1 MSRPEAPWRAVPDAD
16 GCPYAVHEHSAA
28 HSAACS
34 VAERKALTFPRSQ
47 AVKTLA
53 CTTPD
58 IPLPL
63 VALRAEDR
71 VDSAVRAHLPRALVV
86 PVSR

>member
-16 GCPYAVHEHSAA
+16 GCPYAVHEYT
-28 HSAACS
+28 AACS

-71 VDSAVRAHLPRALVV
+71 VDSAVRAHLPRAQVV